1 MRVWQELEEWRARER
16 GCGGEEKR
24 DLSGKSEREGEKWR
38 QDEGRG
44 DAGKDCWDRRLGDWT
59 GRALERNALFLREH
73 GERTWGAEA
82 RVDVELRPWA
92 GGGAEVGDSR

>member
-1 MRVWQELEEWRARER
+1 M
-16 GCGGEEKR
+16 
-24 DLSGKSEREGEKWR
+24 REGEKWR

-44 DAGKDCWDRRLGDWT
+44 DASTRNGKDWWDRRLGDWT

-73 GERTWGAEA
+73 GERTWEAEA

-92 GGGAEVGDSR
+92 GGGAEVGNTR

>member
-1 MRVWQELEEWRARER
+1 MDEGETGTRGVEGARER

-24 DLSGKSEREGEKWR
+24 DLRASGKSEREGEKWR

-44 DAGKDCWDRRLGDWT
+44 DVGKDCWDRRLGDWT

-73 GERTWGAEA
+73 GEQRQE
-82 RVDVELRPWA
+82 
-92 GGGAEVGDSR
+92 